1 MTEPRNQCSAG
12 SESAESK
19 FVPAM
24 EEDGA
29 CPYCGGPTV
38 NVGFEYITCGAA
50 WNRDCF
56 GHQVRTTVHKLPGH
70 DETMQTL
77 DALKVRP

>member
-1 MTEPRNQCSAG
+1 MTDNHSSAG

-24 EEDGA
+24 EENGT

-38 NVGFEYITCGAA
+38 NVAFEYITCGAA
-50 WNRDCF
+50 WNGDCF
-56 GHQVRTTVHKLPGH
+56 GHLVKTIIG
-70 DETMQTL
+70 D
-77 DALKVRP
+77 

>member
-1 MTEPRNQCSAG
+1 MTKQIEPAN
-12 SESAESK
+12 

-38 NVGFEYITCGAA
+38 NVGLEFITCGAA
-50 WNRDCF
+50 WNEDCF
-56 GHQVRTTVHKLPGH
+56 GHQIRTPVHPMPGH
-70 DETMQTL
+70 DETMAGLNSLTIR
-77 DALKVRP
+77 K

>member
-1 MTEPRNQCSAG
+1 MTTAN
-12 SESAESK
+12 

-24 EEDGA
+24 EEDGD

-38 NVGFEYITCGAA
+38 NVAFEYITCGAA

-56 GHQVRTTVHKLPGH
+56 GHQVQTPLHQMPGHEETMATFNALTIRSGGKLP
-70 DETMQTL
+70 
-77 DALKVRP
+77 